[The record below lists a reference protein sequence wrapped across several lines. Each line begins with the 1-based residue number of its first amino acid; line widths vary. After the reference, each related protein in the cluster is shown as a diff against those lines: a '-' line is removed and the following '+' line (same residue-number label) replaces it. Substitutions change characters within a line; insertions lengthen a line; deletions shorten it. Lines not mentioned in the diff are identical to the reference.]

1 MNYNLLIIGGGQ
13 LGLLLVES
21 SMKLLKYINKIYI
34 YTDKEEN
41 CCKYLDY
48 DHIEIIIGNY
58 NDSTKINEF
67 CNICDFI
74 TYEFESFSLDVFNE
88 TNKKKIYPS
97 IDILEIIQDKYIQKQ
112 FMFKNNVILPSYKI
126 VNSYDD
132 IIQFIKIFNYPVFLK
147 NRKGS
152 FDGRGNHLIRNQN
165 DLLQFVD
172 IKSDIFFIEEF
183 IIFDKEVSIIGCKN
197 SKNNF
202 EYYDI
207 VENKHKNSILVET
220 IFPDKNLSELTKN
233 KIIGIFSRIIDLFNT
248 RGIICIEFFIK
259 NDIVYYNECCLRVH
273 NSGHYTINSSY
284 TSQFE
289 NHLRSVM
296 NLELGNTKSYFSG
309 HFYNLISNLQ
319 SQEDLEIKLDYKN
332 KKKDKYYLK
341 HYNKVPIG
349 IRKIGHLTIED

>member
-1 MNYNLLIIGGGQ
+1 MKYNLLIIGGGQ

-21 SMKLLKYINKIYI
+21 SVKLLKYIEKIYI
-34 YTDKEEN
+34 YTNCEEN

-48 DHIEIIIGNY
+48 DYIEIIIGDY
-58 NDSTKINEF
+58 NDTIKLNELSS
-67 CNICDFI
+67 ICDFI
-74 TYEFESFSLDVFNE
+74 TYEFESFSINIFNE
-88 TNKKKIYPS
+88 SNKKKIYPS
-97 IDILEIIQDKYIQKQ
+97 ANILEIIQDKYKQKQ
-112 FMFKNNVILPSYKI
+112 FMFKNNIILPSYKV
-126 VNSYDD
+126 VNSYED

-147 NRKGS
+147 NRNGS
-152 FDGRGNHLIRNQN
+152 FDGRGNHLIKNPN
-165 DLLQFVD
+165 DLEKFNT
-172 IKSDIFFIEEF
+172 IEPYIYFIEEF
-183 IIFDKEVSIIGCKN
+183 INFDKEVSILGCKN
-197 SKNNF
+197 SKNDF

-259 NDIVYYNECCLRVH
+259 NDIIYYNECCLRVH

-296 NLELGNTKSYFSG
+296 DLELGRTKNYFSG

-332 KKKDKYYLK
+332 KKKNKYYLK
-341 HYNKVPIG
+341 YYNKASIG